1 VGESYRAEQFFKAD
15 ISHASVLPL
24 QQPMWMAFER
34 LEGMARDFQILSRF
48 NFLSDKRR
56 LEWWPPFLVM
66 RIAVLALDDDWSK
79 VRIRLPL
86 NRVSANAAGNMFGGF
101 QASLADPIPA
111 LACLKKFPGYRVATK
126 RLEIDFIRVGSS
138 DLILQFDFDV
148 AMEATIRKE
157 LDEHGY
163 ATPCFRIHFMRDD
176 GKVCTRIKNTVAIRP
191 KGYRSQHE

>member
-1 VGESYRAEQFFKAD
+1 MPEQFFKAD
-15 ISHASVLPL
+15 IRHASVLSL
-24 QQPMWMAFER
+24 QQPVWMGQER
-34 LEGMARDFQILSRF
+34 LEGMRSNFQIVSRF
-48 NFLSDKRR
+48 NFLSAKRR
-56 LEWWPPFLVM
+56 LEWWPPFLLM
-66 RIAVLALDDDWSK
+66 RINVIELDDDWSK

-111 LACLKKFPGYRVATK
+111 LACLRKFPGYRVATK

-148 AMEATIRKE
+148 EMESGIRNE
-157 LDEHGY
+157 LGEQGY
-163 ATPCFRIHFMRDD
+163 ATPCFRINFVRDD